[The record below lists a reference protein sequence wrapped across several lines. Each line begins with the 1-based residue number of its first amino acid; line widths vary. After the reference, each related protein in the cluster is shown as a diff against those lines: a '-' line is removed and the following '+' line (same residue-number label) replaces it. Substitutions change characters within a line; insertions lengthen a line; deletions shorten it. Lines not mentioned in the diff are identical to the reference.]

1 MIKNVLF
8 LLMLICCTANNSS
21 AQTNGLCDP
30 ILVNQVQADMIAQG
44 FPCLIGAGPFACV
57 NDVNDYAF
65 EHCPPTFDTTGNTC
79 DPVVVAQLQA
89 DLIAQGFTCLIGAG
103 PFTCESEVINYVYA
117 NCPPS
122 IDTTGNNPCDPIVVA
137 QVQADLIALGYD
149 CLIGAGPFTCV
160 DEVYNYAFTNC
171 APPIDTTGGNQCD
184 PIFVAQV
191 QADLIAQGFD
201 CLVDAGPF
209 TCVDEV
215 FDFAF
220 TNCAPPID
228 TTGGNQCDSAMV
240 AQTIA
245 DLIAEGYDCLIG
257 AGPFACVH
265 EVVCYAFDNCP
276 LAYDSTNYVLPDCI
290 IYAPDSMATFQQMIL
305 YIVANCDSTVSSG
318 IPACWLTAPIFA
330 TDDEFIQWLV
340 ENCDLDGLVGGNSG
354 AMTQAYFGSQ
364 VTSAVR
370 TPTVSYN
377 MSISPNPATNV
388 INVRLKGAQI
398 NWVELVDINGRR
410 VLSIQNVAND
420 QTTINISNLQ
430 SGIYMLRVQTPD
442 NKLVTSRIIKQ

>member
-21 AQTNGLCDP
+21 AQAGNPCDP
-30 ILVNQVQADMIAQG
+30 AIVSQVQTDMIAQG
-44 FPCLIGAGPFACV
+44 FTCLVGAGPFACV
-57 NDVNDYAF
+57 DDVFEYAF
-65 EHCPPTFDTTGNTC
+65 EHCPPAFDTTGINTC

-89 DLIAQGFTCLIGAG
+89 DLIEQGFTCLIGAG
-103 PFTCESEVINYVYA
+103 PFTCE
-117 NCPPS
+117 
-122 IDTTGNNPCDPIVVA
+122 
-137 QVQADLIALGYD
+137 
-149 CLIGAGPFTCV
+149 
-160 DEVYNYAFTNC
+160 DEVFDYAFTNC
-171 APPIDTTGGNQCD
+171 APPIDTTGGNPCD
-184 PIFVAQV
+184 PIVVAQL

-209 TCVDEV
+209 ACVDEV

-240 AQTIA
+240 AQTIT

-276 LAYDSTNYVLPDCI
+276 MAYDTTNYQLPDCLI
-290 IYAPDSMATFQQMIL
+290 FADSMATFQQMIL
-305 YIVANCDSTVSSG
+305 YIVANCDSTVTSG

-354 AMTQAYFGSQ
+354 AITQAYFGNQ
-364 VTSAVR
+364 GTSAVK
-370 TPTVSYN
+370 TPTVTYDLN
-377 MSISPNPATNV
+377 ISPNPATNV
-388 INVRLKGAQI
+388 INVRLKGTQI

-410 VLSIQNVAND
+410 VLSVQNIAND
-420 QTTINISNLQ
+420 QTNINISSLP
-430 SGIYMLRVQTPD
+430 SGIYMLRAQTTD
-442 NKLVTSRIIKQ
+442 NKLVTNRIIKQ